1 VNQGKV
7 LVIEPDLRQADVW
20 STVLGFLGYEPI
32 SFGDIDRVE
41 WPAPTAMDWTA
52 IILGPVDSQASLRR
66 FFQHLCAYH
75 SMVPVICVTNETH
88 SIPES
93 AFPPDWP
100 RLGIDLPVR
109 HAPLAAVLEQA
120 EHVGKPATITL
131 SNRPAGRSKAILE
144 VHALMELVAPHDTHV
159 LVLGESGT
167 GKEMVA
173 RHIHETSLRSAGP
186 FVPVNCGA
194 IPGEL
199 LESELFGHER
209 GAFTGALAAR
219 QGRFEF
225 ANGGTLFLD
234 EIGDMS
240 LPMQVKILRVL
251 QERTIERV
259 GSNRSM
265 RCDVRIVAA
274 THRDLEAG
282 IRDGWFREDLFY
294 RLNVFP
300 IQMPPL
306 RDRVDD
312 LPFLVEQVNLRL
324 RHAGRETVDL
334 TPAAF
339 AALGSYGWPG
349 NVRELSNVMERLSIL
364 HKGRCVDVGDLPE
377 RYRGNPRPQ
386 RSPNEAVSPIAGQAP
401 RRRSTDLPAVDTR
414 VVRAAAAAPPG
425 AQAAEFMSHA
435 VDLAWPE
442 NGLDL
447 NDHLSSIEAS
457 LIRRALA
464 QSHGT
469 VAEAARLLGIGRTT
483 LVEKLRKHR
492 LADTSAA

>member
-1 VNQGKV
+1 MQGKV

-20 STVLGFLGYEPI
+20 ATVLSFVGYEPVL
-32 SFGDIDRVE
+32 FGDLDRIE
-41 WPAPTAMDWTA
+41 WPAPRNLDWCA
-52 IILGPVDSQASLRR
+52 IVLGATDSPASLRR
-66 FFQHLCAYH
+66 FFQHLCAYE
-75 SMVPVICVTNETH
+75 SMVPVICT
-88 SIPES
+88 S
-93 AFPPDWP
+93 ADDRPAPAIEFPPDWP
-100 RLGIDLPVR
+100 RFEIEMPVR
-109 HAPLAAVLEQA
+109 HAALAAVLEQA
-120 EHVGKPATITL
+120 VRSATTAPSAL
-131 SNRPAGRSKAILE
+131 SHRPAGRSRAIQE
-144 VHALMELVAPHDTHV
+144 VHALMDLVAPHDTHV

-173 RHIHETSLRSAGP
+173 RHIHETSLRAAGP

-194 IPGEL
+194 IPAEL

-265 RCDVRIVAA
+265 RCDVRIIAA

-300 IQMPPL
+300 IQMPAL
-306 RDRVDD
+306 RERLED
-312 LPFLVEQVNLRL
+312 LPLLIEQLNLRL
-324 RHAGRETVDL
+324 RHMGRETVDL
-334 TPAAF
+334 TSAAV
-339 AALGSYGWPG
+339 ASLSSYGWPG
-349 NVRELSNVMERLSIL
+349 NVRELSNLLERLSIL
-364 HKGRCVDVGDLPE
+364 HRGRRIDLDNIPE
-377 RYRGNPRPQ
+377 RYR
-386 RSPNEAVSPIAGQAP
+386 SAS
-401 RRRSTDLPAVDTR
+401 R
-414 VVRAAAAAPPG
+414 VARAAPPSIAARNG
-425 AQAAEFMSHA
+425 NTAAMGNGSHPATHTTAPPANGSAAEFMEHA
-435 VDLAWPE
+435 VELAWPE
-442 NGLDL
+442 HGLDL
-447 NDHLSSIEAS
+447 NDHLSTIEVS
-457 LIRRALA
+457 LIRRALT

-492 LADTSAA
+492 LADPSAA